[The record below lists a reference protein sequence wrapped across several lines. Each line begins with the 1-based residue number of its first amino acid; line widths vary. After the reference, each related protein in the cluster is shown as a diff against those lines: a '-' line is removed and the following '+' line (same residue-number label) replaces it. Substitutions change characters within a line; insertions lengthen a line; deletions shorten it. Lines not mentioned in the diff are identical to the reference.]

1 MLFIKAR
8 RILPDSFGEGESA
21 AIESRTEEMVMV
33 NPELLH
39 LREKQELLQSKLEL
53 LSERVSRTEGRVTD
67 ATKQTIWQF
76 VIFMV
81 GVASLII
88 GLVNYQNSVL
98 EKRFDQ
104 IDKRLEQMQKDTNSR
119 LDRVERNLDELNKE
133 LRNRPK

>member
-1 MLFIKAR
+1 
-8 RILPDSFGEGESA
+8 
-21 AIESRTEEMVMV
+21 MV
-33 NPELLH
+33 NPEYIH
-39 LREKQELLQSKLEL
+39 LREKQDLLESKLGL
-53 LSERVSRTEGRVTD
+53 LSERVSRTEGRIAD
-67 ATKQTIWQF
+67 ASKQTIWQF

-81 GVASLII
+81 GVAGLVI

-104 IDKRLEQMQKDTNSR
+104 IDKRLYQMQKDTNSR

>member
-1 MLFIKAR
+1 
-8 RILPDSFGEGESA
+8 
-21 AIESRTEEMVMV
+21 MV